1 MKKQSLLNF
10 VLLLGADSVCGQ
22 MHLRKGVLDEI
33 KRGIDK
39 RVQQGIVRKLEEPSS
54 WPECIN
60 MTVNHCESLISGTVT
75 ESVTFQPIDLSAGDV
90 MLSENFVWERVRIF
104 HDDSTPP
111 LVVEPIPRRG

>member
-1 MKKQSLLNF
+1 
-10 VLLLGADSVCGQ
+10 
-22 MHLRKGVLDEI
+22 
-33 KRGIDK
+33 
-39 RVQQGIVRKLEEPSS
+39 
-54 WPECIN
+54 